1 VRLNREGPVCIK
13 GRGGGVIEAGAKK
26 TISFLVED
34 QLISSDPRQ
43 VFFFFRQNEGLNEIK
58 LS

>member
-1 VRLNREGPVCIK
+1 
-13 GRGGGVIEAGAKK
+13 VIEAGAKK